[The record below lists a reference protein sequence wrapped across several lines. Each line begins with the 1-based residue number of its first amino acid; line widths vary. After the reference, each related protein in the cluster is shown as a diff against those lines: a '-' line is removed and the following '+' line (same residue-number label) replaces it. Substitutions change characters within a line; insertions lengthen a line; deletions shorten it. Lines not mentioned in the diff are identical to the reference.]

1 MSAAQVKQSFQSGG
15 KGNPFTGTEGIYLLP
30 HHIKEIERL
39 RTQHNLILSAT
50 GNTLITAPIKE
61 PKPRVLD
68 SGAADGTW
76 LLNLRRLYPQHEWS
90 LHGVDIGSALFP
102 PKSGPYESLELH
114 ELDARA
120 PVPPSLGWEGSFDL
134 IHQRLLIWGFQKKDW
149 PAVLKNQLSLLK
161 PGGWIQLVESQWVD
175 RDHPF
180 DAAQYPNLAKQTT
193 LQKWSTDAFGMDIFI
208 AYNLED
214 HLRELGFQNVS
225 KQQFEL
231 GYGAKAKEES
241 WKVPS
246 ADLWVNTFSSF
257 GERWPEGGIPGVA
270 KTKEEFY
277 QFLEDLK
284 KEVLEVGYA
293 PKISYIIGQKPL

>member
-1 MSAAQVKQSFQSGG
+1 MTEVEKPAQPVK
-15 KGNPFTGTEGIYLLP
+15 KGNPFAGTEGIYLLP

-39 RTQHNLILSAT
+39 RGQHRLILSST
-50 GNTLITAPIKE
+50 GNTLLTAPIKE
-61 PKPRVLD
+61 KKPRVLD

-76 LLNLRRLYPQHEWS
+76 LLDLQRLYPQYEWS

-102 PKSGPYESLELH
+102 HKSGPYESLDLH

-120 PVPPSLGWEGSFDL
+120 PAPSNLGWEGSFDL

-149 PAVLKNQLSLLK
+149 PAVLKNQLALLK
-161 PGGWIQLVESQWVD
+161 PGGWIQLVETQWVD

-193 LQKWSTDAFGMDIFI
+193 LQTWSTDVSGMDIFI

-214 HLRELGFQNVS
+214 HLKELGFENVS
-225 KQQFEL
+225 KRDFVL

-241 WKVPS
+241 QNRPS
-246 ADLWVNTFSSF
+246 ADLWIKTFTSF

-284 KEVLEVGYA
+284 NEVSEVGYA
-293 PKISYIIGQKPL
+293 PKISYVIGQKPL